1 MPTGIPLRLLRGMR
15 APAEEGAEVAGGVV
29 VAAVGVAEEGA
40 VDPRSTTSSAT
51 TAQDAGESGSNR
63 E

>member
-1 MPTGIPLRLLRGMR
+1 MR